1 MDKDSQNPFSF
12 FQIAQSSIIRYFPP
26 LYSTHIEAYW
36 RWDAKDKKGDNDRD
50 VFFFFFKRKAF
61 PSRWQILASW
71 AITAAERKEI
81 ALPYLAVEITTRI
94 RAERFE
100 FEQ

>member
-1 MDKDSQNPFSF
+1 MDKDTQNPFSF
-12 FQIAQSSIIRYFPP
+12 FQIAQSSIIRFHHYI
-26 LYSTHIEAYW
+26 LHILKYIEDGMPKIRKAIMIEM
-36 RWDAKDKKGDNDRD
+36 
-50 VFFFFFKRKAF
+50 FFFFFKRKAF